1 MMRKNEQVNNY
12 GDVLTEHEGIML
24 LLDKPKDFSS
34 ARVVNIVKK
43 VLNVRKAGHSG
54 TLDPKATGL
63 MIVCT
68 GKKTKQLN
76 MLLDSDKEYE
86 GVMIIGEKTR
96 SFDSETE
103 VFEKNSL
110 GGITEETLRNT
121 VKTFLGQIEQIPPMY
136 SAVKFHGKPLY
147 KFARKGK
154 ELDRKPRTV
163 SIKEFEV
170 TDINL
175 PDVSFRILCSKGTY
189 IRTLVNDF
197 GEKLG
202 VGAYLKE
209 LRRTKIGTYDISNS
223 LTIEQFL
230 GQYKN

>member
-1 MMRKNEQVNNY
+1 
-12 GDVLTEHEGIML
+12 ML

-154 ELDRKPRTV
+154 ELNRKPRTV